1 MKNSHKLDIYSK
13 KQRWKQILLLS
24 AVLIGVGSLWYTSGL
39 VKHIQ
44 ITERQKMEVWA
55 EAVRIVTSADLDTE
69 LAFPFSVIENNTHI
83 PVILTD
89 AEGEIIFHRNLD
101 SLKTENPK
109 YLYRQLEHAREE
121 NDSLVIDLGSGE
133 YQLLYYRDSF
143 LLRQLIF
150 FPYVQLGVIILFI
163 LVSYIAFS
171 VSRTAEQNE
180 VWTGMSKETA
190 HQLGTPISS
199 LIGWM
204 ELLKD
209 SDLDPSIILDMQKD
223 TSRLEKITDRF
234 SKIGSRPLMKDSDLT
249 SILKESLEYIKK
261 RGPHNVEYLLD
272 LPSKPIITSLND
284 TLFEW
289 VIENLLKNATDA
301 IVGAGRIILHA
312 VDIEDSVIVDVED
325 TGKGIAKSR
334 FRTIFKPG
342 YTTKKRG
349 WGLGLSL
356 SKRIIESYH
365 HGKIYVFSSSPNDST
380 IIRIILK
387 KTETQDRDTNL

>member
-13 KQRWKQILLLS
+13 RQRWKQLLFLS
-24 AVLIGVGSLWYTSGL
+24 AVLIGVGSLLYTNRL
-39 VKHIQ
+39 VNHIE
-44 ITERQKMEVWA
+44 ITERQKMELWA
-55 EAVRIVTSADLDTE
+55 EAVRIVTSAGLDTE

-89 AEGEIIFHRNLD
+89 AKGEILSHKNLD
-101 SLKTENPK
+101 SLKAEKPN
-109 YLYRQLEHAREE
+109 YLLRQLRHAEEE
-121 NDSLVIDLGSGE
+121 NDSLLIHLGPNE
-133 YQLLYYRDSF
+133 YQLLFYRDSF

-150 FPYVQLGVIILFI
+150 FPYVQMGVIFLFI
-163 LVSYIAFS
+163 LVSYFAFN
-171 VSRTAEQNE
+171 VSRKAEQNE
-180 VWTGMSKETA
+180 VWNGLSKETA
-190 HQLGTPISS
+190 HQLGTPLSS

-209 SDLDPSIILDMQKD
+209 SDLDRSIISDMQKD
-223 TSRLEKITDRF
+223 TDRLEKITARF
-234 SKIGSRPLMKDSDLT
+234 SKIGSKPA
-249 SILKESLEYIKK
+249 LKESDLSEILTGSLDYIKI
-261 RGPHNVEYLLD
+261 RGPKNIEYLLD
-272 LPSKPIITSLND
+272 LPSNKITVNLNE

-301 IVGAGRIILHA
+301 IQGEGRVILHA
-312 VDIEDSVIVDVED
+312 VEIEDNIIVDVED
-325 TGKGIAKSR
+325 TGRGIVKSR

-365 HGKIYVFSSSPNDST
+365 DGKIFVLSSDAYDST
-380 IIRIILK
+380 IVRIILNK
-387 KTETQDRDTNL
+387 

>member
-1 MKNSHKLDIYSK
+1 VKNNNRSDIYSK
-13 KQRWKQILLLS
+13 KQRWKLILFLS
-24 AVLIGVGSLWYTSGL
+24 AILIGLGSLWYTSQL
-39 VKHIQ
+39 VNHIE
-44 ITERQKMEVWA
+44 ITERQKMESWA
-55 EAVRIVTSADLDTE
+55 EAMRIVTSADLEAE

-83 PVILTD
+83 PVILTN
-89 AEGEIIFHRNLD
+89 AEREIITYKNLD

-109 YLYRQLEHAREE
+109 YLYKQLEHAREE
-121 NDSLVIDLGSGE
+121 NDSLVINLGLGE
-133 YQLLYYRDSF
+133 YQLLFYRDSF

-171 VSRTAEQNE
+171 ISRKAEQNE
-180 VWTGMSKETA
+180 VWNGMSKETA

-199 LIGWM
+199 LMGWM
-204 ELLKD
+204 ELLKE
-209 SDLDPSIILDMQKD
+209 SDLDPSMIKEMQKD

-234 SKIGSRPLMKDSDLT
+234 SKIGSRPAIKDSDL
-249 SILKESLEYIKK
+249 SAILTESLDYMKN
-261 RGPHNVEYLLD
+261 RGPKSLEYLLD
-272 LPSKPIITSLND
+272 LPAKPITIKLNE

-301 IVGAGRIILHA
+301 IEGKGRIILHA
-312 VDIEDSVIVDVED
+312 VEIENSVIVDVED

-356 SKRIIESYH
+356 SKRIIDSYH
-365 HGKIYVFSSSPNDST
+365 DGKIFVLSSDPHDST
-380 IIRIILK
+380 IVRIILK
-387 KTETQDRDTNL
+387 KPITQERETSL

>member
-24 AVLIGVGSLWYTSGL
+24 AILIGVGSLWYTSGL

-55 EAVRIVTSADLDTE
+55 GAVRIVTSADLETE

-83 PVILTD
+83 PVILTN
-89 AEGEIIFHRNLD
+89 AEGEIISHKNLD
-101 SLKTENPK
+101 SLKAENPK
-109 YLYRQLEHAREE
+109 YLYKQLEHAREE
-121 NDSLVIDLGSGE
+121 NDSLVIDLGPSE
-133 YQLLYYRDSF
+133 YQLLFYRDSF

-171 VSRTAEQNE
+171 VSRKAEQNE

-209 SDLDPSIILDMQKD
+209 SDLDPSMIVDMQKD
-223 TSRLEKITDRF
+223 TSRLEKIADRF
-234 SKIGSRPLMKDSDLT
+234 SKIGSRPAMKETDLT
-249 SILKESLEYIKK
+249 AILKESLEYMKN
-261 RGPHNVEYLLD
+261 RGPKNIEYLLD
-272 LPSKPIITSLND
+272 LPSKPITISLND

-301 IVGAGRIILHA
+301 IQGAGRVILHA

-325 TGKGIAKSR
+325 SGKGIAKSR

-356 SKRIIESYH
+356 SKRIIETYH
-365 HGKIYVFSSSPNDST
+365 NGKIFVFSSDPNDST
-380 IIRIILK
+380 IIRINLK
-387 KTETQDRDTNL
+387 RTLVQDLDSSL